1 MKKMLLFLL
10 FAVLLV
16 PIGARAQSE
25 CEAIV
30 VSSTSAFDEGFDS
43 TALPA
48 CWTVSG
54 PGTWSVGVGDYNSS
68 TGSHSG
74 AGNAIITHGSSG
86 NVTTLISPVLD
97 LSEFTG
103 VTFSCWYIN
112 RSWYGDIDGL
122 EILFRS
128 DTSAQWTVLANYT
141 AGTSAWT
148 EASFDIATVSATC
161 QVAFRYTD
169 NYGYGVG
176 IDDVRI
182 GAPPTCFTPTAL
194 TFDAATTTSVT
205 MSWTAAGEET
215 AWDIMI
221 GDSLIEGVSTNPYT
235 IENLN
240 PSSVYAVKVRANCG
254 ADDVSAWS
262 AEVQAVTECDAITTL
277 PWTCNFESATDGE
290 MPLCWSRPNAFHYYY
305 EWNNEH
311 YYYPYVYN
319 SSYSG
324 FPSGA
329 QGLYFYAE
337 DYSDYDELGYNYSM
351 AVTPKFEH
359 DPADLHVKFMARL
372 SLDEGC
378 WFEAGVMTDKSDTS
392 TFIPMIHIAGGD
404 DVPTGFNEYNFYTS
418 DLELDDTITG
428 VYVGFRVYMS
438 GDDYYGYQYIDD
450 VTVEGLPQCRVP
462 QGGTVDSVSYDAV
475 SLTWTTT
482 LEADSYDVVLK
493 RFVYDTARST
503 YDTIV
508 THYEAMELELAIGN
522 LLPGTYYEAYVAAI
536 CSGDTT
542 DYRFIDGFYT
552 QLRCYSVVNVNVPA
566 LTANAASLTWSFQ
579 EGLGIAP
586 EGIVLSL
593 MDMTDSTVVL
603 PATLVTANLYTFTGL
618 TTGHEYRATLSTV
631 CGEGNSDTAEAATKT
646 FVPMTPPCAELDSP
660 DGTSSYVP
668 FYGLYEY
675 GFSESLYDAALLDGI
690 DTVRAIVWQVTSPA
704 SNHPDR
710 PVDIYMG
717 YTSLTALSATNN
729 VNVATLTK
737 VADSAIVNVGTAG
750 WTSVMLQTPFA
761 PMDTT
766 GVRLVIAVVNR
777 TGSWSGFTWGATDQA
792 TGSSVYWYRDNTP
805 YDVTNT
811 SSFGTGYATS
821 YVPDIRLLGD
831 CGNEGCAAPSLMLA
845 DATTSSVSI
854 AWLPGGAE
862 TSWNVDYRVD
872 GDSAWTSFATGLTV
886 ANATVTGLQA
896 GTSYNFRVVAL
907 CTDGGTPAATI
918 TGATECAT
926 IGVPYAANFTVNGN
940 RLPNCWSYSY
950 NSLYFNSTTHA
961 LEVAGNNKLI
971 SPEIDASVN
980 VNQMQVRILSHGYE
994 YSNSNLYR
1002 VGVCDADGSNVTW
1015 VNTAVPTSIPVENQ
1029 TTYQYDYTP
1038 MESVVYLNSYTGS
1051 GRHIVISNNSGSYVY
1066 VVNVSLEPIDACLPI
1081 LSGVTVVDTLAT
1093 ATSATLKWSHEAN
1106 NFELQYRVQGDT
1118 GAWTSRLYTDDSVT
1132 VTGLAAHTQYE
1143 GRVRAFCT
1151 DTDTSAWTAT
1161 FLFATACTPF
1171 DVPFT
1176 ETFAHGIP
1184 LCWSTVHTG
1193 SSSSVYPW
1201 QAGGGDYLMSV
1212 IYSSAAG
1219 NDWLITPA
1227 ITIPANTDSL
1237 YLILSLATMDY
1248 YGYGA
1253 ETDYEVRVS
1262 TTTNDTAAFGTVLLD
1277 DTTNSDG
1284 YLFTRYIALDSF
1296 ANQTVYFA
1304 IRHRGSNY
1312 AALALDEVEVRTTLA
1327 PMYYLTGR
1335 GMVYTGDANNYRAV
1349 REEGVTN
1356 GMTLTWTSTMAAA
1369 GQATMT
1375 GANTDSMTIVYN
1387 AAGVDTLTFIAQ
1399 NAYGADTNRGVVRV
1413 MSISTVT
1420 SYPYATGFE
1429 ATDTDNGEWILS
1441 NGYNGWYIDTA
1452 AHNGGAQALYISE
1465 NSTASSNTYNVDS
1478 TSISYAVRAFS
1489 MAAGDYT
1496 ISYDYRVAGEGGYSN
1511 YDYLRVWLAKGDA
1524 GFVADAAPGGV
1535 QYGLDT
1541 VTPEGWF
1548 DLAPAGGALN
1558 NVTDWQSG
1566 SKDVTIETAGRY
1578 FLVFM
1583 WRNDL
1588 SMGDQPPAAID
1599 NVSVSFEGA
1608 EVSCPLPAI
1617 TSVDAEETTA
1627 TVTVSMDEEVESATL
1642 EMVITDQAWSDSL
1655 AATLT
1660 AVQMSYP
1667 TVTTHTFSGLTAST
1681 GYVVAVRNVCAGG
1694 LYSDWMTQGFTT
1706 ADHPCMM
1713 PEGVTISGLTLDGG
1727 TISWTAGEEGQNA
1740 FEVRLSNTTYDSIYA
1755 VEGTSLTISGL
1766 YAGVEY
1772 AVTVRA
1778 VCGENNYSEWTEAI
1792 VLTPSECARPEG
1804 VTATADGREVTVSW
1818 QGTGAE
1824 RYRVTYFDEFSAIA
1838 DATTV
1843 DVEGTS
1849 TTVTVPEGGMN
1860 YSFYV
1865 QAYCS
1870 GALSTYSDPATV
1882 SIVGINVA
1890 EGSNISL
1897 YPNPASTTVT
1907 VEGIEGQATV
1917 TMVDLNGRETGKWS
1931 VNGGAM
1937 TINVNGL
1944 AKGTYFVR
1952 IVSEKSTAVRK
1963 LVVR

>member
-1 MKKMLLFLL
+1 MKKMLRNLL
-10 FAVLLV
+10 L
-16 PIGARAQSE
+16 
-25 CEAIV
+25 
-30 VSSTSAFDEGFDS
+30 
-43 TALPA
+43 TALLAVPWA
-48 CWTVSG
+48 TQAQITQLPDTTGFEGSDLQGWTMNNCH
-54 PGTWSVGVGDYNSS
+54 TS
-68 TGSHSG
+68 TGLSSASPYSG
-74 AGNAIITHGSSG
+74 SG
-86 NVTTLISPVLD
+86 HFRFYYTTNIPQYLISPRIENQSGAMNVSFWYCRSSSYYTETFQVGWSSTDSLPA
-97 LSEFTG
+97 SFTWAPE
-103 VTFSCWYIN
+103 V
-112 RSWYGDIDGL
+112 
-122 EILFRS
+122 
-128 DTSAQWTVLANYT
+128 TVLNTSYEQYEVT
-141 AGTSAWT
+141 VPEGTQFVSIRCNSNDQFYLYID
-148 EASFDIATVSATC
+148 EIVIAE
-161 QVAFRYTD
+161 
-169 NYGYGVG
+169 
-176 IDDVRI
+176 
-182 GAPPTCFTPTAL
+182 PPTCFRPTEL
-194 TFDAATTTSVT
+194 TFDTATTTSVT
-205 MSWTAAGEET
+205 VSWTASGEET

-262 AEVQAVTECDAITTL
+262 AEAQAFTECDAITTL
-277 PWTCNFESATDGE
+277 PWTCNFESATAGE
-290 MPLCWSRPNAFHYYY
+290 MPLCWSRPNAFHYYS
-305 EWNNEH
+305 EWYNEH
-311 YYYPYVYN
+311 SYYPRVSN
-319 SSYSG
+319 SSYG
-324 FPSGA
+324 GYPSGVQA
-329 QGLYFYAE
+329 LVFYGSE
-337 DYSDYDELGYNYSM
+337 YYDYDELGYNYSM

-359 DPADLHVKFMARL
+359 DPADLHVKFMASL

-392 TFIPMIHIAGGD
+392 TFIPLIHIAGGD
-404 DVPTGFNEYNFYTS
+404 DVPTGFNEYNFYTG

-482 LEADSYDVVLK
+482 LDADSYDVVLK
-493 RFVYDTARST
+493 RFVYDSARST

-508 THYEAMELELAIGN
+508 AHYEAMELELAIGN

-579 EGLGIAP
+579 DGLGIAP

-660 DGTSSYVP
+660 DGTNNYVP

-690 DTVRAIVWQVTSPA
+690 DTVRAIAWEVVSTPSQ
-704 SNHPDR
+704 HPDR

-717 YTSLTALSATNN
+717 YTSLTALSATSN

-750 WTSVMLQTPFA
+750 WTSVLLQTPFA
-761 PMDTT
+761 PEDTT

-777 TGSWSGFTWGATDQA
+777 TGEWSGFTWGATDQA

-805 YDVTNT
+805 YDVSNP
-811 SSFGTGYATS
+811 SGFGTGYAMS

-831 CGNEGCAAPSLMLA
+831 CGSEGCAAPSLMLA

-872 GDSAWTSFATGLTV
+872 GDSTWTSFATGLTV

-926 IGVPYAANFTVNGN
+926 IGMPYAADFTVNGN

-1051 GRHIVISNNSGSYVY
+1051 GRHIVISNNSSSYVY

-1176 ETFAHGIP
+1176 ETFANGIP
-1184 LCWSTVHTG
+1184 LCWNTVHTG

-1262 TTTNDTAAFGTVLLD
+1262 TTTNDTAAFGTVLLND
-1277 DTTNSDG
+1277 STNSDG

-1312 AALALDEVEVRTTLA
+1312 AALALDEVAVRTTLA
-1327 PMYYLTGR
+1327 PLYYLTGS

-1413 MSISTVT
+1413 MNVSPVT
-1420 SYPYATGFE
+1420 TYPYATGFE
-1429 ATDTDNGEWILS
+1429 ASDADNGNWILS
-1441 NGYNGWYIDTA
+1441 NGYNGWYIDTS
-1452 AHNGGAQALYISE
+1452 AHSSGAQALYISGD
-1465 NSTASSNTYNVDS
+1465 SAASNTYVIDQ
-1478 TSISYAVRAFS
+1478 TTISYAARAFN

-1496 ISYDYRVAGEGGYSN
+1496 ISYDYRVNGEGGYSN
-1511 YDYLRVWLAKGDA
+1511 YDYMRVWLAKGDA
-1524 GFVADAAPGGV
+1524 AFVANAAPGGV

-1558 NVTDWQSG
+1558 LVTDWQSG

-1583 WRNDL
+1583 WRNDY
-1588 SMGDQPPAAID
+1588 SVGNQPPAAID

-1608 EVSCPLPAI
+1608 EIVCPLPTI

-1627 TVTVSMDEEVESATL
+1627 TVTISMDEEVESATL
-1642 EMVITDQAWSDSL
+1642 EVVITDQAWSDSL

-1792 VLTPSECARPEG
+1792 TLTPSECARPED

-1818 QGTGAE
+1818 QSSGAE

>member
-54 PGTWSVGVGDYNSS
+54 PGTWSVGVGDYSS
-68 TGSHSG
+68 ATGSHSG

-112 RSWYGDIDGL
+112 RSWYGDVDGL

-169 NYGYGVG
+169 NWGYGVG

-194 TFDAATTTSVT
+194 TFDTATTTSVT
-205 MSWTAAGEET
+205 MSWTASGEET

-262 AEVQAVTECDAITTL
+262 IEAQAVTECDAITTL
-277 PWTCNFESATDGE
+277 PWTCNFESATANE

-311 YYYPYVYN
+311 YYYPRVSN
-319 SSYSG
+319 SSYG
-324 FPSGA
+324 GYPSGVQA
-329 QGLYFYAE
+329 LVFYGSE
-337 DYSDYDELGYNYSM
+337 YDDYDELGYNYSM

-392 TFIPMIHIAGGD
+392 TFIPLIHIAGGD
-404 DVPTGFNEYNFYTS
+404 DVPTGFNEYNFYTG

-493 RFVYDTARST
+493 RFDYDTTDNS

-536 CSGDTT
+536 CSDDTT

-579 EGLGIAP
+579 DGLGIAP

-660 DGTSSYVP
+660 DGTSTSVP
-668 FYGLYEY
+668 FYGNWKY

-690 DTVRAIVWQVTSPA
+690 DTVRAIAWEVVSTPYQY
-704 SNHPDR
+704 PDR

-717 YTSLTALSATNN
+717 YTSLTVLSGTNF
-729 VNVATLTK
+729 VDVATLTK

-750 WTSVMLQTPFA
+750 WTSVQLQTPFA
-761 PMDTT
+761 PEDTT

-777 TGSWSGFTWGATDQA
+777 TGNYSNFTWGATSQA
-792 TGSSVYWYRDNTP
+792 TGSSVYWYRDSVP

-811 SSFGTGYATS
+811 SGFGTAYTTT
-821 YVPDIRLLGD
+821 YVPDVRLLGD
-831 CGNEGCAAPSLMLA
+831 CGSEGCAAPSVMLA

-854 AWLPGGAE
+854 AWLPGGTE

-896 GTSYNFRVVAL
+896 GMSYNFRVVAL

-926 IGVPYAANFTVNGN
+926 IGVPYAADFTVNGN

-961 LEVAGNNKLI
+961 LQVAGNNKLI

-980 VNQMQVRILSHGYE
+980 VNQMQVRILSHGYQ

-1002 VGVCDADGSNVTW
+1002 VGVCDADGNNVTW
-1015 VNTAVPTSIPVENQ
+1015 VNTAVPTSIPVYNDV
-1029 TTYQYDYTP
+1029 TYTYDYTP

-1051 GRHIVISNNSGSYVY
+1051 GRHIVISNNSSSYVY
-1066 VVNVSLEPIDACLPI
+1066 VVNVSLEPIDPCLPI
-1081 LSGVTVVDTLAT
+1081 LSGVTVIDTLAT
-1093 ATSATLKWSHEAN
+1093 ATSATLKWSHEAD

-1176 ETFAHGIP
+1176 ETFANGIP
-1184 LCWSTVHTG
+1184 LCWNTVHTG

-1284 YLFTRYIALDSF
+1284 YLFTRRIALDSF

-1327 PMYYLTGR
+1327 PLYYLTGS
-1335 GMVYTGDANNYRAV
+1335 GMVYTGDVNNYRAV

-1356 GMTLTWTSTMAAA
+1356 GMTLTWTSTMATA

-1413 MSISTVT
+1413 MNVSPVT
-1420 SYPYATGFE
+1420 TYPYATGFE
-1429 ATDTDNGEWILS
+1429 ATDVDNSNWILS
-1441 NGYNGWYIDTA
+1441 NGYNGWYIDTS
-1452 AHNGGAQALYISE
+1452 AHSSGAQALYISGD
-1465 NSTASSNTYNVDS
+1465 SAASNTYVVNQ
-1478 TSISYAVRAFS
+1478 TTISYAARAFN

-1496 ISYDYRVAGEGGYSN
+1496 ISYDYRVNGEGGYSN

-1524 GFVADAAPGGV
+1524 AFVANAAPGGV

-1558 NVTDWQSG
+1558 LVTDWQSG

-1583 WRNDL
+1583 WRNDY
-1588 SMGDQPPAAID
+1588 SVGNQPPAAID

-1608 EVSCPLPAI
+1608 EIVCPLPTI

-1627 TVTVSMDEEVESATL
+1627 TVTISMDEEVESATL
-1642 EMVITDQAWSDSL
+1642 EVVITDQAWSDSL

-1694 LYSDWMTQGFTT
+1694 LYSDWTTQSFTT

-1727 TISWTAGEEGQNA
+1727 TISWTAGEEGQSA

-1792 VLTPSECARPEG
+1792 VLMPSECARPEG

-1818 QGTGAE
+1818 QSSGAE

-1849 TTVTVPEGGMN
+1849 TTVTVSEGGMN